1 VARNQSDFAKENTE
15 RVMDAAS
22 SGASWM
28 AQLTEYNLRHG
39 MAAMEGVLTIVRRAA
54 DGLGQQASAI
64 REQSISVA
72 EEAIENSAEF
82 GNRIVHLKDPLEWMQ
97 AHSEFLS
104 KQARIFADSNRKL
117 GETLMQESSE
127 LANAAVRQTR
137 EAARRPA
144 SEAAE

>member
-1 VARNQSDFAKENTE
+1 VARNQSDFAKESTE
-15 RVMDAAS
+15 RVMDAANS
-22 SGASWM
+22 SANWM
-28 AQLTEYNLRHG
+28 AQLTEHNLRHG
-39 MAAMEGVLTIVRRAA
+39 MAAMEGVLTIVRQAA

-64 REQSISVA
+64 REHSITVA

-104 KQARIFADSNRKL
+104 KQARIFADGNRKL
-117 GETLMQESSE
+117 GETLIQETGE
-127 LANAAVRQTR
+127 VANATMRQSRETTR
-137 EAARRPA
+137 RAA

>member
-1 VARNQSDFAKENTE
+1 MARNQSDFAKENTE

-127 LANAAVRQTR
+127 LANAAMRQPR

>member
-1 VARNQSDFAKENTE
+1 MARNQSDFAKENTE

-28 AQLTEYNLRHG
+28 AELTEYNLRHG

-64 REQSISVA
+64 REHSISVA
-72 EEAIENSAEF
+72 EEAIENSAAF

-117 GETLMQESSE
+117 GETLMQELSE
-127 LANAAVRQTR
+127 LANATMRQTR

>member
-1 VARNQSDFAKENTE
+1 MARNQSDFAKENTE